1 MKPSKFRR
9 GMALPFT
16 IVAMVVVIGFI
27 MTMSRLNQGVK
38 TQIFH
43 TNNHQLSFLM
53 AYSALSRVCAKIHA
67 FSWASRP
74 FAAAP
79 YAENKVA
86 LQGGHYDL
94 LVENS
99 KNREFQ
105 ADVYVRTHL
114 AGISRMYFWRVR
126 FNDDL
131 LDVSNQIFVEAFLNG
146 DPKEFPV
153 TGKANPFAKKVE
165 DMLAKR
171 AANQKK
177 SDLLAR
183 EVVRL
188 KKPNDIIKELNGRPI
203 EAPDGSFPPTPED
216 MALVAKIP
224 VPIPGMPALPGS
236 EKPDTAGPNPARP
249 PSSYDSIVGV
259 DMNAKMKSVLD
270 SSETASK
277 LNDEAWKKIEE
288 QGSAGIGEYQVL
300 ADKAAESR
308 EAAHKD
314 MSDLI
319 KSAQTGIEDA
329 PSTGAARAIEE
340 MVSQTVV
347 AGIQNLSGLIGRTM
361 EQLEDNAGME
371 YLDSL
376 PTAEHV
382 AKLLNDWEGYL
393 GHLNTEV
400 ERLNSLASEIGG
412 FHKSAEV
419 EEALAKALQSAQEN
433 RDKMAEHVEA
443 TKKRLEELIK
453 KEEEEADQQMQQ
465 EQESYGDGA

>member
-1 MKPSKFRR
+1 MRPSNIRR

-27 MTMSRLNQGVK
+27 MTMSRMNQGVK

-53 AYSALSRVCAKIHA
+53 AYSALSRVCAKIHS

-74 FAAAP
+74 FATTP

-94 LVENS
+94 FVENS

-114 AGISRMYFWRVR
+114 AGISRMYFWRIR

-146 DPKEFPV
+146 DPKDFPV

-165 DMLAKR
+165 DLLAQR

-183 EVVRL
+183 EVLKL

-216 MALVAKIP
+216 MALAAKVP
-224 VPIPGMPALPGS
+224 VSMPEMPLLPGS
-236 EKPDTAGPNPARP
+236 EKPDAAGPNPAKP
-249 PSSYDSIVGV
+249 PSAYDTMAGL
-259 DMNAKMKSVLD
+259 DMDSKMKKVVST
-270 SSETASK
+270 SESAFKYTDEGWKKMEEKGAAGF
-277 LNDEAWKKIEE
+277 DEAYELHKV
-288 QGSAGIGEYQVL
+288 A
-300 ADKAAESR
+300 AAER
-308 EAAHKD
+308 EKAYD
-314 MSDLI
+314 EMSGLI
-319 KSAQTGIEDA
+319 KDAKSGIADA
-329 PSTGAARAIEE
+329 PSSGAAAAIEE
-340 MVSQTVV
+340 MVSQTIV
-347 AGIQNLSGLIGRTM
+347 AGVQNLGKAMSRGM
-361 EQLEDNAGME
+361 DQFKDNAGQD
-371 YLDSL
+371 YLGSL
-376 PTAEHV
+376 NTAEGV
-382 AKLLNDWEGYL
+382 AQLTSDWENAL
-393 GHLNTEV
+393 NFMNTEV
-400 ERLNSLASEIGG
+400 QRMTSLANQISSFKKDG
-412 FHKSAEV
+412 EV
-419 EEALAKALQSAQEN
+419 EAALQETLQQAQDELAKMTML
-433 RDKMAEHVEA
+433 VELA
-443 TKKRLEELIK
+443 KKRLEELIK
-453 KEEEEADQQMQQ
+453 KEEEEADQQQQ
-465 EQESYGDGA
+465 EQEEAGGGA

>member
-1 MKPSKFRR
+1 
-9 GMALPFT
+9 
-16 IVAMVVVIGFI
+16 
-27 MTMSRLNQGVK
+27 
-38 TQIFH
+38 
-43 TNNHQLSFLM
+43 
-53 AYSALSRVCAKIHA
+53 
-67 FSWASRP
+67 
-74 FAAAP
+74 
-79 YAENKVA
+79 
-86 LQGGHYDL
+86 
-94 LVENS
+94 
-99 KNREFQ
+99 
-105 ADVYVRTHL
+105 
-114 AGISRMYFWRVR
+114 MYFWRVR

-131 LDVSNQIFVEAFLNG
+131 LDVSNQIFVEAFLNA

-153 TGKANPFAKKVE
+153 AGKANPFAKKVE
-165 DMLAKR
+165 DLLTQR

-183 EVVRL
+183 EVIRL

-216 MALVAKIP
+216 MALVARVP
-224 VPIPGMPALPGS
+224 VPLPEMPTLPGS

-259 DMNAKMKSVLD
+259 DMNAKMKSVLT
-270 SSETASK
+270 SSENASK

-400 ERLNSLASEIGG
+400 ERLNSLASEIGS

-465 EQESYGDGA
+465 EQEGAGDGA